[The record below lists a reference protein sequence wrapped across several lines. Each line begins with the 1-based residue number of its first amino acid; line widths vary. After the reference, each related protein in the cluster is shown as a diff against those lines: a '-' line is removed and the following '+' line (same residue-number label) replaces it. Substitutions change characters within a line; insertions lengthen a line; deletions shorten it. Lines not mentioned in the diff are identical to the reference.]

1 MQDFQE
7 SESIDLML
15 VVMPVM
21 MMTTGSDFR
30 LVSRIASESQ
40 AIVSVTVCVRHWAVS
55 VCHGLCLCG
64 SHGGC
69 SLQLGEPPPTA
80 AAIRPTRVRH
90 CQYFQV
96 FKSIFVSESWRPQVQ
111 VSVLFGCFLS
121 GRFTPSYFK
130 LIV

>member
-15 VVMPVM
+15 VMMM
-21 MMTTGSDFR
+21 MMTTDFR
-30 LVSRIASESQ
+30 LVTRIESQ

-55 VCHGLCLCG
+55 ASV
-64 SHGGC
+64 
-69 SLQLGEPPPTA
+69 SLSLWQWLLTPVGRRFAQLEFGIA
-80 AAIRPTRVRH
+80 NI
-90 CQYFQV
+90 FKF

-111 VSVLFGCFLS
+111 VSVLLGYLLS